1 MSTDAAAVELQQPID
16 MRLSLA
22 KSLVTNLEE
31 GNTEAVDQLI
41 NNLANQQESMLFQEV
56 GKLTR
61 QLHDS
66 LAIFGLDDRFPDL
79 AEKRIPNA
87 RERLNY
93 VIEKTEESAHRT
105 LNAVEEALPIAHE
118 LEENGSTMRED
129 WAKFTRR
136 EMNVDEFREMSK
148 RISSFLEAVEED
160 AKHLNKGLS
169 DVMMAQDFQDIT
181 GQIIRQVIELVQEM
195 EEGLITVIKNSGS
208 ATKVKKEEKSQSSK
222 AEGPQVNQEDNPD
235 VMSGQDEVD
244 DLLSSLGF

>member
-1 MSTDAAAVELQQPID
+1 MSTDAAVATGIQEPVD

-22 KSLVTNLEE
+22 KSLVVNLEQ
-31 GNTEAVDQLI
+31 GNAEAVEQVI
-41 NNLANQQESMLFQEV
+41 NSLANQQESMLFQEV

-66 LAIFGLDDRFPDL
+66 LAIFGIDDRFPDL
-79 AEKRIPNA
+79 AENRIPNA

-118 LEENGSTMRED
+118 LEENGRTMRQD
-129 WAKFTRR
+129 WSKFTRR
-136 EMNVDEFREMSK
+136 EMNAEEFRQMSK
-148 RISSFLEAVEED
+148 HIEAFLETVETD
-160 AKHLNKGLS
+160 AKELNKGLS

-195 EEGLITVIKNSGS
+195 EESLVTVIRNTSS
-208 ATKVKKEEKSQSSK
+208 VTKHKEEKNIV

-235 VMSGQDEVD
+235 VMSGQDDVD